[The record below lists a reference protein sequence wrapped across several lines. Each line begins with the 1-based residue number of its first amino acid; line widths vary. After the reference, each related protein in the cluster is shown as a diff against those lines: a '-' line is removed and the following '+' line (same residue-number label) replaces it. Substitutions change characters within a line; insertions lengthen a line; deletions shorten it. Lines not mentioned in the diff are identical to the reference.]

1 MAQLLMSCLLFV
13 SLWTISASSCSE
25 TTRLRKP
32 WHKLSGEEQMLFIN
46 GFQRLRR
53 EGTLATFVKSHDK
66 NSIPV
71 HNSSQVFYW
80 HSYWVWEMESEIR
93 NFGGEY
99 SCFSMPYWDVTNDG
113 EYWFSQNDSKIA
125 DIPIYNSN
133 LGGDGDENDTY
144 CVTQAPW
151 SLDYYDCDSLCVFD
165 DEVEGHCCLKRLHVK
180 GLGALHQRAEFGQFG
195 YDEEYS
201 NFSKY
206 ASEIGLMHADIH
218 TFIGGKSYTHFHP
231 TEGSGLDSEPAEDP
245 LFPLFHAFIDYIQ
258 MLRVDCYQYD
268 LINLDDLDQYIPWA
282 YEEVGGIQLDY
293 LMDFSVLCEEGT
305 DRFCTNNDVT
315 PRIMYDLSPNS
326 PWNVVYELGDFWHEN
341 EELMEMC
348 SDKMN
353 STWWHDEESLQLRDS
368 NYITLVVSRGVI
380 EGLLS
385 ITTRSGYYVQIAVV
399 IVVVGL
405 LIRSLWHKCSEK
417 KEVNEGIMSGV
428 DMAYGTV

>member
-1 MAQLLMSCLLFV
+1 
-13 SLWTISASSCSE
+13 
-25 TTRLRKP
+25 
-32 WHKLSGEEQMLFIN
+32 MLYIN

-53 EGTLATFVKSHDK
+53 EGTLATFIKSH
-66 NSIPV
+66 NRAAFNNATVSI
-71 HNSSQVFYW
+71 HSSSQAFYW

-113 EYWFSQNDSKIA
+113 EYWFSQTDPQIA

-133 LGGDGDENDTY
+133 LGGEGESDNDY

-165 DEVEGHCCLKRLHVK
+165 DEEDSNCCLKRLHVE
-180 GLGALHQRAEFGQFG
+180 GTGSLYQRADFGQFG

-206 ASEIGLMHADIH
+206 SSEISSMHGRIH
-218 TFIGGKSYTHFHP
+218 EFIGGVSNTHFHP
-231 TEGSGLDSEPAEDP
+231 TGGSALVHDGEPAEDP

-258 MLRVDCYQYD
+258 MLRADCYQYD

-282 YEEVGGIQLDY
+282 YAEVGGTQLDY

-305 DRFCTNNDVT
+305 DRFCTNNAVT
-315 PRIMYDLSPNS
+315 PRLMYDLSPNS

-348 SDKMN
+348 SDNMN
-353 STWWHDEESLQLRDS
+353 STWWHDEETLTDSMSL
-368 NYITLVVSRGVI
+368 
-380 EGLLS
+380 EGYSS
-385 ITTRSGYYVQIAVV
+385 ITTWNGYYVQVAGVV
-399 IVVVGL
+399 IVVVVL
-405 LIRSLWHKCSEK
+405 FVHTLWKKRSEK
-417 KEVNEGIMSGV
+417 KEMNEGIMSGG